1 MKELQF
7 TTEFEKFINAST
19 TGKRLTVNGKKLTK
33 GAIENYGYTLL
44 LIKEYEMFYQTQL
57 RIYLL
62 NKSSLKTIQKEKK
75 YWLKFYRQFAN
86 FLYKQKSCFDNYVS
100 TTFKNIKTFFNYLLF
115 EKALPV
121 GQYHKLFKTP
131 HKQFTPIVITPEQL
145 NFLITNQEF
154 YDSLTPSLQR
164 IRDIFIIGCT
174 VGLRVSDLMRLK
186 KTNIINS
193 DTETYLKIHT
203 QKTGTEI
210 KIPLP
215 NYAVDIL
222 NKYTKKNNNY
232 VLPQLAKVNINKHL
246 KQLAEKAD
254 WTHNLPKS
262 MSKQGKIVEM
272 KNKQGKCYRFC
283 DHITSHTM
291 RRTAITTLLILGV
304 PELVVRKLSGHSAG
318 SKEFYKYISI
328 AHDYSNQQLKQAHH
342 KLFNFGS
349 EKIANIEM

>member
-7 TTEFEKFINAST
+7 IAEFEKFISASAS
-19 TGKRLTVNGKKLTK
+19 GKRLTATGKKLTK
-33 GAIENYGYTLL
+33 GAVENYGYTLQ
-44 LIKEYEMFYQTQL
+44 LIKEYEAHYNIQL
-57 RIYLL
+57 RISLL
-62 NKSSLKTIQKEKK
+62 NKASLKTIQKEKN
-75 YWLKFYRQFAN
+75 YWLKFYRQFAI
-86 FLYKQKSCFDNYVS
+86 FLYKQKSCFDNYVA
-100 TTFKNIKTFFNYLLF
+100 TTFKNIKTFFNYLLL

-131 HKQFTPIVITPEQL
+131 QKQFTPIVLTPEQL

-164 IRDIFIIGCT
+164 IRDIFVIGCT

-186 KTNIINS
+186 KTNIIATS
-193 DTETYLKIHT
+193 TETYLKIYT

-215 NYAVDIL
+215 QYAIDIL
-222 NKYTKKNNNY
+222 KKYAKKNNSY
-232 VLPQLAKVNINKHL
+232 VLPQLANVNINKDL
-246 KQLAEKAD
+246 KLLAEEAG

-262 MSKQGKIVEM
+262 MSKQGKIIEV

-304 PELVVRKLSGHSAG
+304 PELVVRQLSGHAAG

-328 AHDYSNQQLKQAHH
+328 ANDYTNQQLKQAHQ

-349 EKIANIEM
+349 EKSINIG